1 MNIVG
6 DCYVSHRDN
15 TDLFKIAV
23 VKNMTQE
30 FRSYYKKY
38 KEVQDEI
45 KKQKKLEEEEAER
58 KKKEAEENERRLE
71 EEARRLEEENNSK
84 DEGEKKDSIDANNS
98 GNNTNKRT
106 DNFRK
111 ETKTNIT
118 ARSKESSDK
127 ADKDDKNMTAS
138 SKFSKQN
145 VTMSKDKDF
154 KETKDAKA
162 FGGNNLNILNDV
174 VKEED
179 ENDNYGSKA
188 LLDIIKSRFTNYQES
203 VENYILTNEKYY
215 SKNRKRFY
223 CIIPIDV
230 FPPKVE
236 DENDGQ

>member
-1 MNIVG
+1 
-6 DCYVSHRDN
+6 
-15 TDLFKIAV
+15 
-23 VKNMTQE
+23 
-30 FRSYYKKY
+30 
-38 KEVQDEI
+38 
-45 KKQKKLEEEEAER
+45 
-58 KKKEAEENERRLE
+58 
-71 EEARRLEEENNSK
+71 
-84 DEGEKKDSIDANNS
+84 
-98 GNNTNKRT
+98 
-106 DNFRK
+106 
-111 ETKTNIT
+111 
-118 ARSKESSDK
+118 
-127 ADKDDKNMTAS
+127 
-138 SKFSKQN
+138 
-145 VTMSKDKDF
+145 MSKDKDF